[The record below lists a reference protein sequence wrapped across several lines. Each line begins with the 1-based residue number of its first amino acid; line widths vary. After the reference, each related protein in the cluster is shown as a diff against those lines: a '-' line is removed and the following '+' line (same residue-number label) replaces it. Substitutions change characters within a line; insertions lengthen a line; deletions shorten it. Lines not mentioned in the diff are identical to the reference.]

1 MGPLKA
7 PYMSDHAGT
16 NNGAVYLKLV
26 MTAMFWGGTF
36 IATRIAAQTFGP
48 FTGAGIRYTI
58 ALVFLLP
65 LAFHQNRQMFRIK
78 GSQLPILIL
87 LGLSGIFAYNYF
99 FFKGL
104 KTIPASRGALLA
116 ALNPTIVMV
125 LSAIVYKEKITLR
138 KLIGIIIS
146 LTGVVIVISR
156 GKIIELLSSIESG
169 DLFMLGCPLTW
180 AVYTLAARPALKHAS
195 PLQAT
200 TWASLSGGLMLLL
213 LAFTEPYPQDVPL
226 KVWGALFYLGLIG
239 TVVAFVWYYDGIKKI
254 GPTRAS
260 IFNNLVPVFA
270 VLFSVIILKEKVS
283 WYTWIGGGMVIGGV
297 LFVNLQRRIIR

>member
-1 MGPLKA
+1 MNEQ
-7 PYMSDHAGT
+7 AGHT
-16 NNGAVYLKLV
+16 NTNVYLKLV

-48 FTGAGIRYTI
+48 FTGAGYRYI
-58 ALVFLLP
+58 FALVLLLP
-65 LAFHQNRQMFRIK
+65 LAFRQNRRLLRVQA
-78 GSQLPILIL
+78 SQLPVLLL
-87 LGLSGIFAYNYF
+87 LGFTGIFAYNYF

-116 ALNPTIVMV
+116 ALNPTIVMII
-125 LSAIVYKEKITLR
+125 SAMVYKEEITMR
-138 KLIGIIIS
+138 KLAGIMIS

-156 GKIIELLSSIESG
+156 GKVTELLSSLETG

-180 AVYTLAARPALKHAS
+180 AVYTLAARPALRHTT

-200 TWASLSGGLMLLL
+200 TWASLSGVIMLLL
-213 LAFTEPYPQDVPL
+213 FSITEPYPVEVPL
-226 KVWGALFYLGLIG
+226 KVWVALLYLGLIG
-239 TVVAFVWYYDGIKKI
+239 TVVAFVWYYDGIRKI
-254 GPTRAS
+254 GPTRTS

-283 WYTWIGGGMVIGGV
+283 WYTWIGGAMVIGGV
-297 LFVNLQRRIIR
+297 LFVNLQKKIIR

>member
-1 MGPLKA
+1 MNEQG
-7 PYMSDHAGT
+7 DHT
-16 NNGAVYLKLV
+16 NTNVYLKLV

-48 FTGAGIRYTI
+48 FTGAGYRYAF
-58 ALVFLLP
+58 ALVLLLP
-65 LAFHQNRQMFRIK
+65 LAFRQNRRLLKIDA
-78 GSQLPILIL
+78 SQLPVLLL
-87 LGLSGIFAYNYF
+87 LGFTGIFAYNYF

-116 ALNPTIVMV
+116 ALNPTIVMII
-125 LSAIVYKEKITLR
+125 SAMVYKEKITMR
-138 KLIGIIIS
+138 KLVGIMIS

-156 GKIIELLSSIESG
+156 GKVTELLSSLETG

-180 AVYTLAARPALKHAS
+180 AVYTLAARPALRHTT

-200 TWASLSGGLMLLL
+200 TWASLSGVIMLLL
-213 LAFTEPYPQDVPL
+213 FSITEPYPAEVPL
-226 KVWGALFYLGLIG
+226 KVWVALLYLGLIG

-254 GPTRAS
+254 GPTRTS

-270 VLFSVIILKEKVS
+270 VLFSVVILKEKVS
-283 WYTWIGGGMVIGGV
+283 WYTWIGGAMVIGGV
-297 LFVNLQRRIIR
+297 LFVNLQKKIES